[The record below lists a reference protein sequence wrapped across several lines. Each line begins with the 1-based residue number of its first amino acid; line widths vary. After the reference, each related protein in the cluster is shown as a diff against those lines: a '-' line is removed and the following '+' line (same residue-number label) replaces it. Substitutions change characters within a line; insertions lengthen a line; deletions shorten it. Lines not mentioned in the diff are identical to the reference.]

1 MIVTLDVKQ
10 LDLII
15 SILDIENQG
24 WDDLIIMF
32 TYLLKYCYD
41 NNILNVSV
49 VDGLLEGDT

>member
-32 TYLLKYCYD
+32 TDLLNYCYD

-49 VDGLLEGDT
+49 VDGLLEEDK

>member
-49 VDGLLEGDT
+49 VDGLLEEDK